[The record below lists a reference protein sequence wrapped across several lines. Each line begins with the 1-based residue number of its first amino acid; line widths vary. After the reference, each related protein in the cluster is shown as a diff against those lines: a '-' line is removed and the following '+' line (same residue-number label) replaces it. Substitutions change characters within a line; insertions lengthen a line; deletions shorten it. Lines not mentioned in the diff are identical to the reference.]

1 MPIRQYSIT
10 LVFELISDAVE
21 VILQRPSGAVTEMIL
36 ALATLT
42 SDYRLWMGFLIAVR
56 DRDRGRVTYGTNDLD
71 SAERYPNRKVGVKA
85 KANVKASVK

>member
-1 MPIRQYSIT
+1 M
-10 LVFELISDAVE
+10 VFELISDAVN

-56 DRDRGRVTYGTNDLD
+56 DRDRGRVTYGTNDVCGHT
-71 SAERYPNRKVGVKA
+71 SRRHEATCVSQSWKV
-85 KANVKASVK
+85 